1 MSSPI
6 TKQARID
13 ALVDAFRVNGNLDRA
28 FDNLAAAR
36 LGVNLTD
43 LHCLNII
50 ESRGGV
56 TAGELAT
63 EAGLSSGA
71 ITGVIDRL
79 ERVGYAERERDANDR
94 RRVAITVTPAFYA
107 AAADIWGPVKHD
119 WDTTLAAAFTGAELD
134 VAMAFLAATEDVT
147 RRHLAR
153 LGGDTRAR

>member
-1 MSSPI
+1 MSSRI

-13 ALVDAFRVNGNLDRA
+13 ALVGAFRVNGNLDRA

-56 TAGELAT
+56 TAGDLAT

-71 ITGVIDRL
+71 VTGVIDRL

-107 AAADIWGPVKHD
+107 AAADIWGAVKHD
-119 WDTTLAAAFTGAELD
+119 WDTTLASAFTGAELD
-134 VAMAFLAATEDVT
+134 VAMAFLAATEDIT

-153 LGGDTRAR
+153 LGGDTSAR